1 MKLPDLD
8 VGKLSPK
15 ARKKKD
21 RRGAQI
27 AELKEVKDGVDKEV
41 TRLDADI
48 KAAGGPSGEVTGTE
62 PPPIADPL
70 KLPAS
75 VFDSAFKDV
84 TKKLIDRFNEAP
96 KLNASLRLDNFL
108 QMQYEIIAK
117 QLTLLRDEVGPG
129 ERIIFLEMPQTVNAS
144 YDKANKK
151 WAQSWWKILGYTA
164 PKEQEPNTEE
174 TSVKRLELAGNK
186 AGDEKEPLTMKKV
199 VRSALDAFGTDGR
212 GGNSDR
218 VAFVSLEP
226 SGGTIKVQDR
236 SVRTIEL
243 IPRQSSLNVNDVEPP
258 ARSGALTAIA
268 KTLFGVG
275 ARLNYQRQRET
286 YRSLYNKS
294 YIPQASVR
302 AQPNLVGRL
311 RPCPAQT
318 VWCQVP
324 AQPTR

>member
-1 MKLPDLD
+1 MKLPRLD
-8 VGKLSPK
+8 VGELLAESKEEE
-15 ARKKKD
+15 KD
-21 RRGAQI
+21 GLGAQI

-62 PPPIADPL
+62 PPPIADPS

-151 WAQSWWKILGYTA
+151 SSWIRSSKTLGYTA
-164 PKEQEPNTEE
+164 PKEQEPNTKE
-174 TSVKRLELAGNK
+174 TLIKRLELAGNR
-186 AGDEKEPLTMKKV
+186 GWGREGTTNHEEGSSIRPRC
-199 VRSALDAFGTDGR
+199 VRNR
-212 GGNSDR
+212 
-218 VAFVSLEP
+218 
-226 SGGTIKVQDR
+226 
-236 SVRTIEL
+236 RT
-243 IPRQSSLNVNDVEPP
+243 R
-258 ARSGALTAIA
+258 R
-268 KTLFGVG
+268 
-275 ARLNYQRQRET
+275 
-286 YRSLYNKS
+286 
-294 YIPQASVR
+294 
-302 AQPNLVGRL
+302 
-311 RPCPAQT
+311 
-318 VWCQVP
+318 
-324 AQPTR
+324 